1 MDITKYMKH
10 LPTCN
15 IMQDWSEAETAMAD
29 TPEKFR
35 DHDWVEAREELN
47 AKMQNCT
54 CGLIEA
60 KEIAK
65 NISSKPMLAD
75 SYPLIEKQL
84 LKTIQG
90 NGLAISRFM
99 EWLKAGNFR

>member
-1 MDITKYMKH
+1 MENYY
-10 LPTCN
+10 L
-15 IMQDWSEAETAMAD
+15 DWSELTKRVYITNGKKKKDVTEWYDKIVAE
-29 TPEKFR
+29 
-35 DHDWVEAREELN
+35 RE
-47 AKMQNCT
+47 Q
-54 CGLIEA
+54 
-60 KEIAK
+60 K